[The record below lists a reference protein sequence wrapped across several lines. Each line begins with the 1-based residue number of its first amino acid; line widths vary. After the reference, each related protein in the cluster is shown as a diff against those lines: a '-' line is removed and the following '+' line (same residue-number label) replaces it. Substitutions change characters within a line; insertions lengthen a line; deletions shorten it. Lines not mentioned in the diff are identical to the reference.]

1 MGTSPAVHVISLGC
15 AKNLVDT
22 EVMCGALVTEGFCL
36 AEASRDA
43 DVLLINTCGFIRD
56 ARKESEDA
64 IQRALKWKTRR
75 AGRLVAVAGCLVQR
89 NPQQVAQD
97 YPDIDL
103 LLGLDDLRRLPEL
116 LRQAQARQ
124 SPAIPTGCLPTFL
137 YNEQTPRMPLTP
149 ATFGYIKIA
158 EGCDHRCAYCA
169 IPLIRGRQR
178 SRSVSSVLAECRQL
192 LSLGMRELNLIAQ
205 DTSRYGEDLKDGTC
219 LEKLLREIDTL
230 PGEFWV
236 RVLYTHPL
244 HITDGLLD
252 ALAHSRHV
260 VPYLDMPLQHI
271 ATNVLHRM
279 GRGMDGQATRALL
292 AAIRGK
298 YPNLAFRTTF
308 LVGFPG
314 ETSDDFEELLSFVRD
329 FRFDR
334 LGAFAFSPEEGTP
347 AAAMPDQ
354 ISPRVAARRRNIL
367 LATQQEIS
375 LENNQRMVGKVME
388 VLLEEKIRRREW
400 QGRSPFD
407 APDVDQTVTV
417 TARPGRKAPGFARVT
432 ITAASEYGWSATE
445 N

>member
-36 AEASRDA
+36 AKDAKDA
-43 DVLLINTCGFIRD
+43 DILLINTCGFIRD
-56 ARKESEDA
+56 ARQESEDA
-64 IQRALKWKTRR
+64 IQRALKWKSRQ

-89 NPQQVAQD
+89 NPRQVAQD

-116 LRQAQARQ
+116 LRQAKARQ
-124 SPAIPTGCLPTFL
+124 AHGLPAGTLPTFL
-137 YNEQTPRMPLTP
+137 YDEHMPRLPLTP

-169 IPLIRGRQR
+169 IPLIRGHQR
-178 SRSVSSVLAECRQL
+178 SRSISSVLAECRQL
-192 LSLGMRELNLIAQ
+192 LSLGMQELDLIAQ
-205 DTSRYGEDLKDGTC
+205 DTSRYGEDLRDGTT
-219 LEKLLREIDTL
+219 LEKLLREIDSL
-230 PGEFWV
+230 PGTFWV

-252 ALAHSRHV
+252 VLAHSQHV

-271 ATNVLHRM
+271 ATNVLKGM
-279 GRGMDGQATRALL
+279 GRGMDGEATRALL
-292 AAIRGK
+292 AHIRDQ

-314 ETSDDFEELLSFVRD
+314 ETSDDFDTLLSFVRE

-334 LGAFAFSPEEGTP
+334 LGVFSFSPEQGTP
-347 AAAMPDQ
+347 AATMPNQ
-354 ISPRVAARRRNIL
+354 ISPRVAARRRNL
-367 LATQQEIS
+367 LLTTQQEIS
-375 LENNQRMVGKVME
+375 LQNNRKMVGQE
-388 VLLEEKIRRREW
+388 ADVLLEEKIKGRTW
-400 QGRSPFD
+400 QGRSAID
-407 APDVDQTVTV
+407 APDVDQVVTV
-417 TARPGRKAPGFARVT
+417 TARPGRKTPGFARVT